1 MKKNLTLTALLAVA
15 CGAMAQTGGDP
26 AQAETFVAG
35 GMSYTAL
42 DPFDKFIAD
51 GITYMVLDSPD
62 PTVEVAES
70 LCDPYTGDIVVPQT
84 VSHDGTDYTVVAIG
98 HKAFAYEEGTGS
110 YNKVT
115 SVKLPAT
122 IKTISSKAFMGSN
135 QLSEME
141 LPDGIVEI
149 GSLAF
154 YNCSNLVI
162 DKLPSSLTTLGS
174 DAFNQCYSLTD
185 SLTLPDGLEIVTS
198 GAFPYCGME
207 SLDTGD
213 GVTVIESAAFYGCYL
228 ITSVT
233 FGDRLESI
241 NTEAFSGC
249 GGLEKVELPASCTYL
264 GPQAFY
270 ACTGLKEVRVANPT
284 PPEASQNTFN
294 VDALTTPMP
303 VYAQATLYV
312 PRGSR
317 EAYAGHACWGQFE
330 NIVEADFTS
339 SIAHA
344 GADAAPKVSLAGLTL
359 TISANGHY
367 RVFAADGRAI
377 AEGTAQGKATVQ
389 LPERGVYVVEAGGRA
404 VKVAATR

>member
-1 MKKNLTLTALLAVA
+1 MKKTFTLTALLAVA
-15 CGAMAQTGGDP
+15 CGAMAQTGGGV
-26 AQAETFVAG
+26 AEAESFVAG
-35 GMSYTAL
+35 DIRYSVTS
-42 DPFDKFIAD
+42 AD
-51 GITYMVLDSPD
+51 GR
-62 PTVEVAES
+62 TVEVAKSEG
-70 LCDPYTGDIVVPQT
+70 DPYAGDIVVPQT
-84 VSHDGTDYTVVAIG
+84 VTHGGADYTVTAIG
-98 HKAFAYEEGTGS
+98 YRAFASST
-110 YNKVT
+110 VT
-115 SVKLPAT
+115 SVELPAT
-122 IKTISSKAFMGSN
+122 IGNICASAFQDCY
-135 QLSEME
+135 QLAKME
-141 LPDGIVEI
+141 LPDGIETI
-149 GSLAF
+149 SDYAF
-154 YNCSNLVI
+154 AGCSNLEI
-162 DKLPSSLTTLGS
+162 DRLPASLTTLGYE
-174 DAFNQCYSLTD
+174 AFEGCYCLAD
-185 SLTLPDGLEIVTS
+185 SLTLPDGLKEVP
-198 GAFPYCGME
+198 GYAFSYCGME

-213 GVTVIESAAFYGCYL
+213 GVTGIGTNAFRDCYSMA
-228 ITSVT
+228 SVT

-241 NTEAFSGC
+241 DAWAFQGC
-249 GGLEKVELPASCTYL
+249 SGLEKIELPASCTYL

-359 TISANGHY
+359 TIAADGHF

-389 LPERGVYVVEAGGRA
+389 LPQRGVYVVEAGGRA

>member
-1 MKKNLTLTALLAVA
+1 MKKTFTLTALLAVA
-15 CGAMAQTGGDP
+15 CGAMAQTGGGV
-26 AQAETFVAG
+26 AEAESFVAG
-35 GMSYTAL
+35 DIRYSVTS
-42 DPFDKFIAD
+42 AD
-51 GITYMVLDSPD
+51 GR
-62 PTVEVAES
+62 TVEVAKSEG
-70 LCDPYTGDIVVPQT
+70 DPYAGDIVVPQT
-84 VSHDGTDYTVVAIG
+84 VTHGGADYTVTAIG
-98 HKAFAYEEGTGS
+98 YRAFASST
-110 YNKVT
+110 VT
-115 SVKLPAT
+115 SVELPAT
-122 IKTISSKAFMGSN
+122 IGNICASAFQDCY
-135 QLSEME
+135 QLAKME
-141 LPDGIVEI
+141 LPDGIETI
-149 GSLAF
+149 SDYAF
-154 YNCSNLVI
+154 AGCSNLEI
-162 DKLPSSLTTLGS
+162 DRLPASLTTLGYE
-174 DAFNQCYSLTD
+174 AFEGCYCLAD
-185 SLTLPDGLEIVTS
+185 SLTLPDGLKEVP
-198 GAFPYCGME
+198 GYAFSYCGME

-213 GVTVIESAAFYGCYL
+213 GVTGIGTNAFRDCYSMA
-228 ITSVT
+228 SVT

-241 NTEAFSGC
+241 DAWAFQGC
-249 GGLEKVELPASCTYL
+249 SGLEKIELPASCTYL

-270 ACTGLKEVRVANPT
+270 ACTGLKEVWVANPT

-359 TISANGHY
+359 TIAADGHF

-389 LPERGVYVVEAGGRA
+389 LPQRGVYVVEAGGRA